1 MRFKGTAVLLL
12 VALGV
17 GAYVFFYEIRGTERR
32 DKAKQE
38 ENRIWKVES
47 SSIQEIALTSA
58 ASANQ
63 RITAARSG
71 EKEWKITSP
80 RPLDADS
87 EELNRICS
95 SAAEVNRES
104 VVEANAPNLAVFG
117 LEPAQTKLEF
127 KTKDG
132 KEYKIRFGNNNPTGS
147 STYAALEGKH
157 EVFLVANF
165 LASTFGKKLDD
176 LRNRSVLSF
185 DQFDARSVDLKSEKG
200 ALQLVKDNDRWWL
213 QGKERWA
220 ADSSGVNGVL
230 GALSNTKMKEFFDED
245 PDQYQTLGFDKPTV
259 EVGLT
264 IGKDKALKHLVV
276 GLPKSKLL
284 KKGEKPKPEPP
295 KKAEA
300 KKDKKDADK
309 KDAEKKDEATPSTPP
324 EIYIARDDSRKELFF
339 VEKEFV
345 DKLLKTPADLRDKA
359 LAAFQRWDIDDI
371 VLKNAKGEFHF
382 SKPSGSGDW
391 VLGDA
396 KKKTKWDAVNGVLDA
411 LEKPVKSFLD
421 TPSASATYGLD
432 APRVH
437 VTLKQTGAVKA
448 EVSFGKETP
457 EGVYASVRGESSVK
471 VADKESLQKLDK
483 GESDFIEPP
492 APATPNPHTP
502 APKK

>member
-17 GAYVFFYEIRGTERR
+17 GAYVYFYEIRGTERR

-38 ENRIWKVES
+38 ESRIWKVES

-58 ASANQ
+58 ASSNQ
-63 RITAARSG
+63 RIAATRSG

-87 EELNRICS
+87 EELNRIAT

-104 VVEANAPNLAVFG
+104 VVEANAPNLSVFG

-132 KEYKIRFGNNNPTGS
+132 KEYRIRFGNNNPTGS
-147 STYAALEGKH
+147 STYAALEGKK

-165 LASTFGKKLDD
+165 LATTFNKKVDD
-176 LRNRSVLSF
+176 LRNRAVLSF
-185 DQFDARSVDLKSEKG
+185 DQFEARSLDLKSEKG
-200 ALQLVKDNDRWWL
+200 ALQLVKDSDRWWL

-220 ADSSGVNGVL
+220 ADSSGVNGIL
-230 GALSNTKMKEFFDED
+230 GALSNTKLKEFFDED
-245 PDQYQTLGFDKPTV
+245 PEQYATLGFDKPTV

-264 IGKDKALKHLVV
+264 VGKDKALKHLVV

-295 KKAEA
+295 KKAET
-300 KKDKKDADK
+300 KKDTDK
-309 KDAEKKDEATPSTPP
+309 GKDAEKKDETTPATPP
-324 EIYIARDDSRKELFF
+324 EIYIVRDDSRKELFF

-345 DKLLKTPADLRDKA
+345 DKLLKSPADLRDKA

-411 LEKPVKSFLD
+411 LEKPVKSFVD
-421 TPSASATYGLD
+421 TPSAPATHGLD
-432 APRVH
+432 APKIR
-437 VTLKQTGAVKA
+437 VTLKQAGTVKA
-448 EVSFGKETP
+448 EVSFGKETAD
-457 EGVYASVRGESSVK
+457 GVYAAVRGESAVK

-483 GESDFIEPP
+483 GESDFVEPP
-492 APATPNPHTP
+492 APPAPPNPHTP